1 MVSGIS
7 VTMIFKVMLDN
18 MFGIVPYFLSF
29 VGIKSN
35 FFGSYTAA
43 MPTIIG
49 LDIWWQTSF
58 VFIII
63 LAGLKS
69 IPNEPI
75 EAARMDGAS
84 EWEIT
89 RHIRL
94 PMIRSLLFL
103 VLIFRSIDTLKVF
116 DIVWGT
122 TAGGPGLATE
132 VLQTYAYRV
141 AFSFLE
147 MSKSMTVMVLF
158 SIVVIR
164 GGNVN
169 YIGWAIPE
177 SVFIDYEIIQ
187 SAPSIFN
194 YSGIG
199 DVLCFYTGVLDWQ
212 FANKKNKCEKKW
224 EYNSDLATESL
235 KYVDDLLANIEHV
248 KTMNEKGIDTIIRA
262 HFIDIRKN
270 NETKDISYNDGTIT
284 RNKIWIGLCHIKETD
299 DLGYG

>member
-1 MVSGIS
+1 MKQTPYFFLLPSILFLAFTSLYPICYSIYYSFFNWRWGDEKDFIGLTNYLTLLTDKEFWIVIKNTFVFAFFACFFEITIGVILAIYIDRIKIGSTIIRTILLIPLMVSGIS

-18 MFGIVPYFLSF
+18 MFGIIPYFLSF

-158 SIVVIR
+158 SIVVI
-164 GGNVN
+164 
-169 YIGWAIPE
+169 
-177 SVFIDYEIIQ
+177 FLTLL
-187 SAPSIFN
+187 
-194 YSGIG
+194 YSR
-199 DVLCFYTGVLDWQ
+199 L
-212 FANKKNKCEKKW
+212 NK
-224 EYNSDLATESL
+224 DL
-235 KYVDDLLANIEHV
+235 
-248 KTMNEKGIDTIIRA
+248 
-262 HFIDIRKN
+262 
-270 NETKDISYNDGTIT
+270 
-284 RNKIWIGLCHIKETD
+284 
-299 DLGYG
+299 

>member
-49 LDIWWQTSF
+49 LDVWWQTSF

-75 EAARMDGAS
+75 EAARMDGAT

-158 SIVVIR
+158 SIVVI
-164 GGNVN
+164 
-169 YIGWAIPE
+169 
-177 SVFIDYEIIQ
+177 FLTLL
-187 SAPSIFN
+187 
-194 YSGIG
+194 YSR
-199 DVLCFYTGVLDWQ
+199 L
-212 FANKKNKCEKKW
+212 NK
-224 EYNSDLATESL
+224 DL
-235 KYVDDLLANIEHV
+235 
-248 KTMNEKGIDTIIRA
+248 
-262 HFIDIRKN
+262 
-270 NETKDISYNDGTIT
+270 
-284 RNKIWIGLCHIKETD
+284 
-299 DLGYG
+299 

>member
-1 MVSGIS
+1 MKQTPYLFLLPSILFLAFTSLYPICYSIYYSFFNWRWGDEKDFIGLTNYLTLLTDKEFWIVIKNTFIFAFFACFFEITIGVILAIYIDRIKIGSTIIRTILLIPLMVSGIS

-18 MFGIVPYFLSF
+18 MFGIIPYFLSF

-49 LDIWWQTSF
+49 LDVWWQTSF

-158 SIVVIR
+158 SIVVI
-164 GGNVN
+164 
-169 YIGWAIPE
+169 
-177 SVFIDYEIIQ
+177 FLTLL
-187 SAPSIFN
+187 
-194 YSGIG
+194 YSR
-199 DVLCFYTGVLDWQ
+199 L
-212 FANKKNKCEKKW
+212 NK
-224 EYNSDLATESL
+224 DL
-235 KYVDDLLANIEHV
+235 
-248 KTMNEKGIDTIIRA
+248 
-262 HFIDIRKN
+262 
-270 NETKDISYNDGTIT
+270 
-284 RNKIWIGLCHIKETD
+284 
-299 DLGYG
+299 